1 MADAEAA
8 APAAKGG
15 LDFLKQKIG
24 PLPAGVWL
32 VMFAGMW
39 WYLQRRQKSATGTA
53 GAQTDPAGNT
63 GTIDPATGYVYGT
76 SEDQAAL
83 AQQQGTGTG
92 TATGS
97 AGGST
102 VAGQYA
108 DNNSWAQ
115 AAINYLVSIGVDP
128 TTANQAIENFL
139 ASQNLTAQQQA
150 DVNLA
155 IQRLGAP
162 PTPPQPGGS
171 STPIVTPPSGGSVN
185 ATNPPTGLTV
195 TSKSDT
201 HVGLKWNAA
210 TNAQSYTVSWGT
222 NSAANE
228 HSSTI
233 GGTYTTTT
241 VGNLKPDTLYYFHV
255 QAGPAKAGDPY
266 ASTTATTAK
275 ATTGS
280 GGGGGGSKGGGGGG
294 SKGQQYTY
302 VTVRPWTAKPGP
314 NNLAPW
320 DSTLWGIANH
330 YHVSGGASALAKING
345 ISDPNH
351 ITPGQK
357 IKVPVS

>member
-1 MADAEAA
+1 
-8 APAAKGG
+8 
-15 LDFLKQKIG
+15 
-24 PLPAGVWL
+24 
-32 VMFAGMW
+32 
-39 WYLQRRQKSATGTA
+39 
-53 GAQTDPAGNT
+53 
-63 GTIDPATGYVYGT
+63 
-76 SEDQAAL
+76 
-83 AQQQGTGTG
+83 
-92 TATGS
+92 
-97 AGGST
+97 
-102 VAGQYA
+102 
-108 DNNSWAQ
+108 
-115 AAINYLVSIGVDP
+115 VSIGVDP

-139 ASQNLTAQQQA
+139 ASQTLTSEQQA

-185 ATNPPTGLTV
+185 ATNPPSGLTV
-195 TSKSDT
+195 TSKSDS

-255 QAGPAKAGDPY
+255 QAGPAKPGDPY
-266 ASTTATTAK
+266 ASTSTTTAK
-275 ATTGS
+275 AQS
-280 GGGGGGSKGGGGGG
+280 GGGGSSSGGGSKGGGGGG
-294 SKGQQYTY
+294 SKGGQRYTE

-314 NNLAPW
+314 GNLAPW

-330 YHVSGGASALAKING
+330 YHVSGGVNALAKLNG

-351 ITPGQK
+351 VTPGQK